1 MSATCDAVSERITGY
16 LGFSCHDANPF
27 VTFRN
32 PAELASWTMPVL
44 ELLIIGGAI
53 FAFVHAVR
61 RLRRDGDPTNLA
73 LWFASLVYLFVTE
86 PPLYFPG
93 WFGLEEQF
101 GFIFAHN
108 VFTVQFMYDRL
119 PLYIVAI
126 YPALSQL
133 AYELVRVL
141 GVFQR
146 RGAFVGAVCVA
157 FVCQVFYEVFD
168 QLGPQLKWWAW
179 NLDNDVNHPLLDS
192 VPMNSIVL
200 FASVSFG
207 AIVYLVV
214 KLIGAPV
221 WSGRRLR
228 ARSLIPRI
236 VVAGALA
243 PIAMAIA
250 SVPSAIFGGDDPNT
264 SAQAIVLTIEIVVLW
279 IVGGTFLIRQ
289 WVEGRRLE
297 GRTETDPPIDAFVR
311 IYPAVYLLVFAV
323 LWASALPAFIGA
335 HDGMTLGGTPI
346 GNWPYT
352 VLCFLASAACVAAV
366 LFPRRGS
373 VQRAENKEVGA
384 SMR

>member
-1 MSATCDAVSERITGY
+1 MSATCDSAAERITGY

-27 VTFRN
+27 VTVRN
-32 PAELASWTMPVL
+32 PANLANWTMPVL
-44 ELLIIGGAI
+44 EIMIIGGAI
-53 FAFVHAVR
+53 FAFVHALQ
-61 RLRRDGDPTNLA
+61 RLRRDGDPTNLG

-93 WFGLEEQF
+93 WFGLQQEF

-146 RGAFVGAVCVA
+146 RGALVGAVCVA
-157 FVCQVFYEVFD
+157 LVCQVFYEVFD

-179 NLDNDVNHPLLDS
+179 NLDNDVNHPLLAS
-192 VPMNSIVL
+192 VPLNSIML

-207 AIVYLVV
+207 ALTYLTV
-214 KLIGAPV
+214 KLVGQPT
-221 WSGRRLR
+221 WSGRPLR

-243 PIAMAIA
+243 PVAMAIA
-250 SVPSAIFGGDDPNT
+250 SVPGAIFGGHTPNIT
-264 SAQAIVLTIEIVVLW
+264 AQAIVLTIEITGLW
-279 IVGGTFLIRQ
+279 AVGGTFLVQQ
-289 WVEGRRLE
+289 WLQRRKA
-297 GRTETDPPIDAFVR
+297 TDPQPVNAFVR
-311 IYPAVYLLVFAV
+311 IYPAVYLIVLAV
-323 LWASALPAFIGA
+323 LWASALPDFVGA
-335 HDGMTLGGTPI
+335 HDGMTRDQTPI
-346 GNWPYT
+346 GNAPYT
-352 VLCFLASAACVAAV
+352 LLCFVASVACIAAV
-366 LFPRRGS
+366 LVPVRRGP
-373 VQRAENKEVGA
+373 AERPASNQPGV

>member
-1 MSATCDAVSERITGY
+1 MSATCDGVAERITGY
-16 LGFSCHDANPF
+16 LGFSCHDTNAF

-32 PAELASWTMPVL
+32 PAELANWTMPVL

-53 FAFVHAVR
+53 FAFVHALR

-86 PPLYFPG
+86 PPLYFPS

-119 PLYIVAI
+119 PLYIIAI

-141 GVFQR
+141 GVFKR

-179 NLDNDVNHPLLDS
+179 NLDNDVNHPLLES

-207 AIVYLVV
+207 AIAYLVV
-214 KLIGAPV
+214 KLIGEPV

-228 ARSLIPRI
+228 ARSLIPRL

-243 PIAMAIA
+243 PIAMAVA

-264 SAQAIVLTIEIVVLW
+264 SAQAIVLTVEIVVLW

-289 WVEGRRLE
+289 WLQRRSE
-297 GRTETDPPIDAFVR
+297 TEPPIDAFVR
-311 IYPAVYLLVFAV
+311 IYPAMYLLVFAV
-323 LWASALPAFIGA
+323 LWVSALPAFIGA
-335 HDGMTLGGTPI
+335 HDGMTSDGTPI

-352 VLCFLASAACVAAV
+352 LLCFLASGVCIAAV

-373 VQRAENKEVGA
+373 AQTPESMQVGA